1 MSLRQ
6 QRWAFFIAALALVV
20 FATWYVQRAPAQRDG
35 IPFLDEDSAW
45 ADSVL
50 RELSETEKLA
60 QLMTIVWDSLPPAD
74 SLGRRTAAWP
84 AGMSPGGLIVN
95 GSGPAALRAAAAG
108 FQRSAAL
115 PLLIGSR
122 HQPDA
127 DSGIALPASVSLGAI
142 RDAALLHE
150 AGDALGLHARSIGLQ
165 WLLLPSLESAWTPDN
180 AEWLPAR
187 TAEVSAGLQDRF
199 VLAAAS
205 PVSAYFPLEKDSVR
219 REQLLRPY
227 RLLTGSGLSGWVLG
241 TGVWGYVHPADRAEA
256 AVRDYARTWLGYEG
270 LMLAPVPDSVRSVQ
284 VRVEQGLKAGADQL
298 LVAAP
303 HAAEAW
309 DALQQAW
316 RRRLISE
323 KELNGR
329 VRRMLLAKAWTRAP
343 EAWRQA
349 RQPAA
354 AARPAA
360 PYAALNRKLERASL
374 TLIRDSLRLT
384 PPGRMDFRC
393 PLVLTIGTS
402 LPALEHQFQLYGVE
416 TFRRIAA
423 GPRDRLPALSPELA
437 GYDPLY
443 IVLAGVQ
450 LDSLA
455 DEAFLRSLAALARQ
469 TPVMTL
475 HLGDPANLPLLQ
487 GLPALMQGYSLDAGT
502 QALAV
507 QALMGGVSA
516 DGLLPFSQG
525 PRLRFG
531 TGIATQAVRLAY
543 SPPESAGLDGSLLA
557 QIDSVALRAIAGGAM
572 PGCQILLAKDG
583 QVFYH
588 KAFGTHTYDPGS
600 QQVAWTDLY
609 DIASVTKAAAT
620 TLAVM
625 KLSDFGAME
634 PDMTLGEIFSSY
646 RTVDEILSRDSL
658 MLPRAAAGA
667 DTSTRRLISSQR
679 AGGLQISVDWIPKGA
694 DSVKILRTTY
704 RSGVQA
710 RPAIYDLTLAE
721 LLTHHSGLPEAL
733 PIYRYLSNRRG
744 EPPYYASRPGPAH
757 SWPVAR
763 SLYIRP
769 SYFSQFWADIQ
780 ALPIDPE
787 KPYRYSDVNLALLQ
801 LAADSITGV
810 SLADFTREYFYH
822 PMGLRRLTY
831 QPRRFF
837 SESQLVPTE
846 LDRGWRRQLV
856 HGYVHDPSAA
866 ILGGVAGNAGLF
878 SNANDL
884 AHLFQMLL
892 DGGSYGGVPLLSPET
907 VSLFTRR
914 HAGHRGYGFDLP
926 PESGDYL
933 LSARASQRTFG
944 HTGFTGSCVWADPD
958 AGLIFVFLSNRVH
971 PSAANWKLNTWK
983 VRQQIH
989 DLAYQA
995 IRIP

>member
-20 FATWYVQRAPAQRDG
+20 FATWYVQRTPAQREG
-35 IPFLDEDSAW
+35 VPFLDEDSGW

-50 RELSETEKLA
+50 RELSESQKLA
-60 QLMTIVWDSLPPAD
+60 QLITVVWDSLPPAD
-74 SLGRRTAAWP
+74 SLGQPAAAWP
-84 AGMSPGGLIVN
+84 AGMSPGGLIIN
-95 GSGPAALRAAAAG
+95 GSGPSALRASAAA

-122 HQPDA
+122 HRPDA
-127 DSGIALPASVSLGAI
+127 DSGIALPASIALGAI
-142 RDAALLHE
+142 RDSALLHE
-150 AGDALGLHARSIGLQ
+150 AGDALGLHARSTGLQ
-165 WLLLPSLESAWTPDN
+165 WLLLPSLEASFAPEN
-180 AEWLPAR
+180 AGWLPAR
-187 TAEVSAGLQDRF
+187 VAEVAAGLQDRF

-205 PVSAYFPLEKDSVR
+205 PVNAYFPLEKDSLR

-227 RLLTGSGLSGWVLG
+227 RLLTRAGLSGWVLG
-241 TGVWGYVHPADRAEA
+241 TDIWDYVHPADRAEA
-256 AVRDYARTWLGYEG
+256 AVRDYARTWLDYEG
-270 LMLAPVPDSVRSVQ
+270 LILAPVPDSVRSVQ

-303 HAAEAW
+303 QAAEAW

-316 RRRLISE
+316 RRRLIGE
-323 KELNGR
+323 KELNAR
-329 VRRMLLAKAWTRAP
+329 VRRILLAKSWTRAP

-354 AARPAA
+354 GAQLRASYP
-360 PYAALNRKLERASL
+360 ALNRKLARASL
-374 TLIRDSLRLT
+374 TLIRDSLSLT

-393 PLVLTIGTS
+393 PMVLTIGPP
-402 LPALEHQFQLYGVE
+402 LPALEQQFRLYGIE
-416 TFRRIAA
+416 TFRRLSA
-423 GPRDRLPALSPELA
+423 GPRDRLPALDPDLA

-443 IVLAGVQ
+443 VVLADVQ

-455 DEAFLRSLAALARQ
+455 DEAFLRSLASLARQ

-475 HLGDPANLPLLQ
+475 HLGNPANLSLLQ
-487 GLPALMQGYSLDAGT
+487 GLPGLMQSYSLDADA

-516 DGLLPFSQG
+516 DGILPVSRG

-543 SPPESAGLDGSLLA
+543 GPPESAGLDGTVLA

-583 QVFYH
+583 QVCYH

-600 QQVAWTDLY
+600 EQVAWTDLY

-625 KLSDFGAME
+625 KLSDFGAMA

-646 RTVDEILSRDSL
+646 RTVDEVLSRDSL
-658 MLPRAAAGA
+658 MLPRAAAGG
-667 DTSTRRLISSQR
+667 DTSTRRLISGQR
-679 AGGLQISVDWIPKGA
+679 AGGLQISVDWIPEGA

-757 SWPVAR
+757 AWPVAR
-763 SLYIRP
+763 NLHIRP
-769 SYFSQFWADIQ
+769 SYFAQFWADIQ
-780 ALPIDPE
+780 ALPVDPE
-787 KPYRYSDVNLALLQ
+787 KSYRYSDVNFALLQ
-801 LAADSITGV
+801 LAADTITGV
-810 SLADFTREYFYH
+810 PLADFTREYLYH

-831 QPRRFF
+831 QPRLFF

-846 LDRGWRRQLV
+846 LDRSWRRQLV

-892 DGGSYGGVPLLSPET
+892 GGGSYGGVPLLSPET
-907 VSLFTRR
+907 VALFTRR

-933 LSARASQRTFG
+933 LSASASQRTFG